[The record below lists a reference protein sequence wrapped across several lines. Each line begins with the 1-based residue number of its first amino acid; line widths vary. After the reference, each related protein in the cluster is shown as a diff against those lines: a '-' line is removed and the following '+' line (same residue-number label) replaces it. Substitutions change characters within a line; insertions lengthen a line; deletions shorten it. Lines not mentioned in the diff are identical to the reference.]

1 MIYLDNAATSYP
13 KPKNVLLSVM
23 PSVNNYSFNSGRGGY
38 TQSLASAEKIYSVR
52 ERVGEFFGFSPQ
64 NVVFTK
70 NCTEALN
77 MAITSISFIISSLL

>member
-52 ERVGEFFGFSPQ
+52 ERVG
-64 NVVFTK
+64 
-70 NCTEALN
+70 
-77 MAITSISFIISSLL
+77 

>member
-38 TQSLASAEKIYSVR
+38 TQSLASAEKYIRS
-52 ERVGEFFGFSPQ
+52 EKEWGSFSA
-64 NVVFTK
+64 F
-70 NCTEALN
+70 
-77 MAITSISFIISSLL
+77 LLKMLFLPRIAPKHLIWR